1 MVGPLPKVVSLVSLA
16 AAVEEARL
24 DAAQAR
30 PAGAAGAAAAGRRLA
45 EELAVMGVL
54 GVGTPGVRDRYTKVV
69 AAIFMG

>member
-1 MVGPLPKVVSLVSLA
+1 MVGPLPKVVSLVLLA

-30 PAGAAGAAAAGRRLA
+30 PAGAAAAGRRLS